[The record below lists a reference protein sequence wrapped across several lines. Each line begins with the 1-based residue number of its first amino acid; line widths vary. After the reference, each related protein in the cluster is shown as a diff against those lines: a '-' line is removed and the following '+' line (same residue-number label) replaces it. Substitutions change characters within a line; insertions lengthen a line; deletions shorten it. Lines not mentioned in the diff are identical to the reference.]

1 MEAEP
6 EIMLFPGSWPV
17 EVATNVS
24 PFERVKVNVSGMAL
38 PVPGVLVISTV
49 MFPNGLN
56 VPEPEPP
63 RPVVILPL
71 PSPVALMEI

>member
-6 EIMLFPGSWPV
+6 EIVLFPGSCPV

-38 PVPGVLVISTV
+38 PVPGVLVISAV

-56 VPEPEPP
+56 VPEPEPL
-63 RPVVILPL
+63 RPLGILPV
-71 PSPVALMEI
+71 PWPVALMEI